1 MPENGAYVTLWLLV
15 IWTALMILLALG
27 KLQTVPFSA
36 ASTFLVLMMA
46 FFWFGPNITEF
57 TISKV
62 GSFKTNAE
70 QATKYFDEIKSI
82 RAKIETEY
90 QTINN
95 AVESLNTEISVAR
108 AETKQT
114 QEAVQRVGQEAA
126 NEGVRAGQA
135 EERLASEQAKWNDR
149 IGRLEQEVEELRT
162 GHTIAPIVPPI
173 KSAATEARYI
183 LTDDARRV
191 IHETTMPG
199 AIVSIIPFMP
209 NLEQFASD
217 LGAAFEAVPGVQVAV
232 GHGNTI
238 INGQTGLIVQYD
250 HNNPV
255 SASVFNALIKAGL
268 NPIAGAPVTE
278 SSIVSIKVAPR

>member
-1 MPENGAYVTLWLLV
+1 
-15 IWTALMILLALG
+15 LALG
-27 KLQTVPFSA
+27 KLGTVPFSA

-46 FFWFGPNITEF
+46 FFWLGPNITEL

-82 RAKIETEY
+82 RANIE
-90 QTINN
+90 
-95 AVESLNTEISVAR
+95 AD
-108 AETKQT
+108 TKRI
-114 QEAVQRVGQEAA
+114 QEAVDNARQETAK
-126 NEGVRAGQA
+126 EGVRAVEA
-135 EERLASEQAKWNDR
+135 EGRLTSEQAKWNDR
-149 IGRLEQEVEELRT
+149 IGRLEQVVEELGR
-162 GHTIAPIVPPI
+162 GHIIAPAVPPI
-173 KSAATEARYI
+173 SSAPTEARYI
-183 LTDDARRV
+183 LTDDARR
-191 IHETTMPG
+191 IIRETTMPS

-217 LGAAFEAVPGVQVAV
+217 LGAAFAAVPRVQVAV

-255 SASVFNALIKAGL
+255 SASVFNALVKAGL
-268 NPIAGAPVTE
+268 NPIEGAPATG
-278 SSIVSIKVAPR
+278 SPIVFIKVAPR